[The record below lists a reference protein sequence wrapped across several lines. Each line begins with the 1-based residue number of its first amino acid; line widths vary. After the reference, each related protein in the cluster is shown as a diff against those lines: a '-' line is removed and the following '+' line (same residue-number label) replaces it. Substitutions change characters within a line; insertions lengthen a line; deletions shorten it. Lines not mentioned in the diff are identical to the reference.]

1 MNLAPV
7 ARRSVVDG
15 AYDQLAG
22 EILDGRLE
30 AGAVLPAERSLTE
43 MLSVNRQAVREALQR
58 LAQDGLVTIQHGGAT
73 RVRDFRHS
81 GGLHL
86 LPRLAVSAGGKFDR
100 AVIRS
105 VIEMRACLGPDVA
118 RLAAQRATREHLV
131 AIETIAAAMDDADAS
146 LVQRSHRNLDL
157 WDAIVDASDN
167 VAYRLAYNSLR
178 ACYDPIAGFL
188 ADTIAGELNDRKGRA
203 RLLAAI
209 RDGEPEVAERAAD
222 RLIAA
227 STAALLQLVS
237 ELPEAVAR

>member
-22 EILDGRLE
+22 EILDGRLLP
-30 AGAVLPAERSLTE
+30 GAVLPAERSLTE
-43 MLSVNRQAVREALQR
+43 MLGVNRQAVREALQR

-73 RVRDFRHS
+73 RVRDFRQT

-86 LPRLAVSAGGKFDR
+86 LPRLAVAEDGRFDR

-105 VIEMRACLGPDVA
+105 VIEMRACLGPDIA
-118 RLAAQRATREHLV
+118 RLAAQRARPEHLG
-131 AIETIAAAMDDADAS
+131 TIAQHAAELDDPDAT
-146 LVQRSHRNLDL
+146 LVQRSHISLDL

-178 ACYDPIAGFL
+178 ACYEPIAGFL
-188 ADTIAGELNDRKGRA
+188 AETIAGELNDRAGRGRLVTAIREGKADAAARAAA
-203 RLLAAI
+203 RLI
-209 RDGEPEVAERAAD
+209 
-222 RLIAA
+222 
-227 STAALLQLVS
+227 
-237 ELPEAVAR
+237 